1 MSDTIKFKKTIRK
14 DSHGPYIRIPKKLV
28 RKHNLIDGVIVKV
41 IMEKVGGRE
50 RTVTRTKDRI
60 VVTA

>member
-1 MSDTIKFKKTIRK
+1 MSDTVKFTKTIRK
-14 DSHGPYIRIPKKLV
+14 DSHGPYIRIPFKLV

-50 RTVTRTKDRI
+50 RTVKKTKGRI
-60 VVTA
+60 VITG